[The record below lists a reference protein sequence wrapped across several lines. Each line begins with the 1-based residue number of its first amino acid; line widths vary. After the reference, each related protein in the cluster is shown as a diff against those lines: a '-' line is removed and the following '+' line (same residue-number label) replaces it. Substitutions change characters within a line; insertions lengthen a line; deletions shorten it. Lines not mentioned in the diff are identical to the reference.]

1 MLRPDLFPADVLL
14 TERTLTDL
22 TLTDPALTGPALTNL
37 DLEPA
42 VHPFFGRHLLAELYG
57 VCGTRLDDPELLAG
71 ALRQGVT
78 QSGATL
84 LNLEVKRFDPQ
95 GVTIL
100 ALLAESHASLHTYPE
115 VGALFFD
122 AFTCGLCDP
131 EAILA
136 AVVAALE
143 PAEVERRLLK
153 RGGPR

>member
-1 MLRPDLFPADVLL
+1 MRRPDLFPTDVPL
-14 TERTLTDL
+14 TEQTLTAL
-22 TLTDPALTGPALTNL
+22 TLPDPALTNP

-57 VCGTRLDDPELLAG
+57 VCSTRLDDPELLVG

-136 AVVAALE
+136 ALAAVLE

>member
-1 MLRPDLFPADVLL
+1 MRPPDLLPADVPLA
-14 TERTLTDL
+14 DL
-22 TLTDPALTGPALTNL
+22 TPSDPALFAAA
-37 DLEPA
+37 LEPA

-57 VCGTRLDDPELLAG
+57 VPCAKLDDPELLAA
-71 ALRQGVT
+71 ALRQGVA

-95 GVTIL
+95 GVTVL